1 MKTLKVLV
9 TRGKKG
15 EHQRMY
21 PDRYDPEEVG
31 REGMGVLGYS
41 QSIEIGEP
49 SGFCLIALDDATA
62 DDYALDPDM
71 EIIPVADADTLLDTW
86 ATEKGQTTTRRD
98 SEVLAE
104 ITARNT
110 LAMAEKQGVVVSQED
125 KDALDPT
132 NPAAGVTGRKKLA
145 DIAAF
150 KTCLL
155 YTSPSPRD

>member
-21 PDRYDPEEVG
+21 PDRYDPEEVD

-110 LAMAEKQGVVVSQED
+110 LAMAEKQSVVVSQAD

-132 NPAAGVTGRKKLA
+132 NPAAGVLSL
-145 DIAAF
+145 IH
-150 KTCLL
+150 
-155 YTSPSPRD
+155 

>member
-1 MKTLKVLV
+1 MKTLKVTV
-9 TRGKKG
+9 RRGQKG

-21 PDRYDPEEVG
+21 PDRYDPEEVD

-41 QSIEIGEP
+41 QSIEIGEA

-62 DDYALDPDM
+62 EDYAKDVDM
-71 EIIPVADADTLLDTW
+71 EIIPVADADALLDAW
-86 ATEKGQTTTRRD
+86 ATEKGISTTKRD
-98 SEVLAE
+98 ADVLAE

-110 LAMAEKQGVVVSQED
+110 IAMAEKQGVVIPQAD

-132 NPAAGVTGRKKLA
+132 NPAAGVRARRKLA

-150 KTCLL
+150 ATVAAK
-155 YTSPSPRD
+155 

>member
-1 MKTLKVLV
+1 MKTLKVTV
-9 TRGKKG
+9 RRGQRG

-21 PDRYDPEEVG
+21 PDRYDPEEVD

-41 QSIEIGEP
+41 QSIEIGEA
-49 SGFCLIALDDATA
+49 SGFCLIALDDAMA
-62 DDYALDPDM
+62 DEYALDPDM
-71 EIIPVADADTLLDTW
+71 QIIPVADADTLLDAW

-98 SEVLAE
+98 PEVLAE

-110 LAMAEKQGVVVSQED
+110 LAMAEKQSVVVSQAD

-132 NPAAGVTGRKKLA
+132 NPAAGVRARRKLA

-150 KTCLL
+150 QTVVAK
-155 YTSPSPRD
+155 